1 LSIGW
6 LAGTSG
12 GIAVMSNANIPFKS
26 GKVIFGE
33 GLGNQPHFLM
43 YYYFVSI
50 ANSDASAF
58 LPTMLKSKKSEKD
71 KPSYIYL

>member
-1 LSIGW
+1 
-6 LAGTSG
+6 
-12 GIAVMSNANIPFKS
+12 MPDANIAFES

-43 YYYFVSI
+43 YHYFASI

-58 LPTMLKSKKSEKD
+58 LSTMLKSKKSEKD
-71 KPSYIYL
+71 KTSYVYL